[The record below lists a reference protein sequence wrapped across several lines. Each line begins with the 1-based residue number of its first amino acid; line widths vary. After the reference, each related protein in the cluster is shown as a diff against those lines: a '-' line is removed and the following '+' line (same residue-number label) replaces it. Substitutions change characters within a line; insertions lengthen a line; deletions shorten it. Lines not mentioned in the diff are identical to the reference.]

1 MPDAITKAITRPG
14 VVPAFCAGLGVF
26 ALLLV
31 TGFLRSTLGTLG
43 AITQSGTSGV
53 SLVQIWASQLVDS
66 LTGPLPFAVGVFLC
80 FWQLAPI
87 APVLRLAH
95 VVTRSI
101 LAALLGGFAMWVVFV
116 IARVVS
122 DVAAAPFSFHA
133 QNVFGSLGADVAGS
147 LFSALDAMVGYL
159 PSVALAAIL
168 LWGWLQRHP
177 QSRAV
182 HGALDEV

>member
-14 VVPAFCAGLGVF
+14 VGPAFCAALGVF

-31 TGFLRSTLGTLG
+31 SSFLRSTLGTLS
-43 AITQSGTSGV
+43 AIAQSGTAGLSP
-53 SLVQIWASQLVDS
+53 LQIWAGQLVDS

-95 VVTRSI
+95 VVTRSV
-101 LAALLGGFAMWVVFV
+101 LAALLGAAAMWIVFV
-116 IARVVS
+116 IVQLGS
-122 DVAAAPFSFHA
+122 DIAAAPFSFHA
-133 QNVFGSLGADVAGS
+133 QRVFGSLGADAVGF
-147 LFSALDAMVGYL
+147 LFSAVGAMVGYL

-177 QSRAV
+177 PARPV

>member
-1 MPDAITKAITRPG
+1 MGPDGAVSGPD
-14 VVPAFCAGLGVF
+14 GLVDQHGH
-26 ALLLV
+26 
-31 TGFLRSTLGTLG
+31 G
-43 AITQSGTSGV
+43 AIIKSGTSGV

-122 DVAAAPFSFHA
+122 DVDAAPFSF
-133 QNVFGSLGADVAGS
+133 
-147 LFSALDAMVGYL
+147 
-159 PSVALAAIL
+159 P
-168 LWGWLQRHP
+168 
-177 QSRAV
+177 
-182 HGALDEV
+182 